1 VKTAEFDVKIF
12 CHELL
17 IIFLSKWSSL

>member
-1 VKTAEFDVKIF
+1 VKTAEFDKKIF